1 MSDTININGEH
12 YAVHTFRGKVLPN
25 HASSAPEIHTALAK
39 HGKLYLQDSEGKQN
53 VTERVDTRVL
63 EWVGHD
69 VAKIWLAREGDEN
82 GITVGFF
89 NATLNKFYWID
100 GAWQGFNRYP
110 IWFKGLEL
118 MSIFI
123 VFGVVFYMKS
133 MVDDW
138 VFQGLFF
145 GLFGVLSLYITWL
158 EKRSSLRAR
167 VWQRDI
173 AGILN
178 KQYG

>member
-1 MSDTININGEH
+1 M
-12 YAVHTFRGKVLPN
+12 RGKVL
-25 HASSAPEIHTALAK
+25 TAIQFGL
-39 HGKLYLQDSEGKQN
+39 S
-53 VTERVDTRVL
+53 
-63 EWVGHD
+63 
-69 VAKIWLAREGDEN
+69 
-82 GITVGFF
+82 
-89 NATLNKFYWID
+89 
-100 GAWQGFNRYP
+100 
-110 IWFKGLEL
+110 WFKGLEL